1 MLIEER
7 PRQISAQ
14 EPVRLPI
21 DIKHRDFRLIL
32 DIASID
38 IGLMRWH

>member
-1 MLIEER
+1 MSIEEP

-21 DIKHRDFRLIL
+21 DIKHRD
-32 DIASID
+32 
-38 IGLMRWH
+38 